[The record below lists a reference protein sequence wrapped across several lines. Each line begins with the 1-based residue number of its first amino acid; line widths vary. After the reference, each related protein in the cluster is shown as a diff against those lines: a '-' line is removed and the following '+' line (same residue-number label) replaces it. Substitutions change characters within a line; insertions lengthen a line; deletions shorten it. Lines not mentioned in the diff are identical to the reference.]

1 MRAVVATRPGP
12 ADVLT
17 VVELPDPEPEPPQ
30 VIVAVEAAATTF
42 IDTQLRSG
50 DGVRPLG
57 ADAFPIVLGNGVGG
71 RVIAIG
77 ADVSPD
83 WLSVRVVTS
92 TGGSGGYASRAVAA
106 FADLH
111 RVPDDL
117 DMATAVA
124 VLADGRTALGLA
136 RAARIRRGE
145 TVVVTAAGGGV
156 GSLLVQ
162 LASDAGGTV
171 IALAGDGRKL
181 DHARRQGATIAIN
194 YREAGWTDRLD
205 PDLDVVFD
213 GVGGDVSAPLAT
225 RIRAGG
231 RYLPHGAA
239 SGGWGNVDTDDLR
252 ARGIT
257 MIPLT
262 EIATDQAELYRLV
275 EEALRRAADGT
286 LRPTIGQTFPL
297 ERARDAHAAMEAR
310 ETLGKTLLIP

>member
-194 YREAGWTDRLD
+194 Y
-205 PDLDVVFD
+205 
-213 GVGGDVSAPLAT
+213 
-225 RIRAGG
+225 
-231 RYLPHGAA
+231 
-239 SGGWGNVDTDDLR
+239 
-252 ARGIT
+252 
-257 MIPLT
+257 
-262 EIATDQAELYRLV
+262 
-275 EEALRRAADGT
+275 
-286 LRPTIGQTFPL
+286 
-297 ERARDAHAAMEAR
+297 
-310 ETLGKTLLIP
+310 